1 MVLLCRRH
9 VQYSSTV
16 VCTIQR
22 KIQSIFS
29 SQSITMDGETSL
41 HTYTVL
47 YLTDLLI
54 KLLDFTGHQTE
65 LRRYHTRNLNTY
77 KRGRKGGGGVKA
89 EISKSPP
96 KKTVSRHRLLLC
108 RVYDQCR
115 SMHLVRDIQEK
126 KNCPVYLKQVY
137 KMAMPPKE
145 ENKKKEEREFTCTSS

>member
-1 MVLLCRRH
+1 MYNPKKDPVHLLQSVYHDGRRDILTYLH
-9 VQYSSTV
+9 RTVPNWSLNQAVGFHRSSNRV
-16 VCTIQR
+16 AALSYEKSKHLQAG
-22 KIQSIFS
+22 K
-29 SQSITMDGETSL
+29 E
-41 HTYTVL
+41 
-47 YLTDLLI
+47 
-54 KLLDFTGHQTE
+54 
-65 LRRYHTRNLNTY
+65 
-77 KRGRKGGGGVKA
+77 GGGGVKA

-145 ENKKKEEREFTCTSS
+145 ENKKKEEREFTCTSSWIIIVHV